1 MKLTFAC
8 RCERQR
14 DGTQVIRCRDLP
26 ELLSGPAEVES
37 FETWARYA
45 VLDCI
50 GFRRKHGEAIP
61 MPSEPLPGEFVV
73 GFTSDEVAGEFVNQS
88 AV

>member
-1 MKLTFAC
+1 MD
-8 RCERQR
+8 

-26 ELLSGPAEVES
+26 ELLSRPAEGET

-50 GFRRKHGEAIP
+50 GFRQKHGEAIP
-61 MPSEPLPGEFVV
+61 TPSEPLPGEFVV
-73 GFTSDEVAGEFVNQS
+73 SLTSDEVANGFATQS
-88 AV
+88 TA